1 MLDEL
6 YERSRSRTTEL
17 AAALTPGQLDT
28 TVPATPLWTARQLL
42 AHLAGA
48 ASDAVAGR
56 VDGVGTP
63 PWTAAQVVARE
74 GRPLDDVL
82 AEWAGS
88 GPQVAVALA
97 ARRMPGLIVHDAL
110 THEADL
116 REAFG
121 LGTPPA
127 DDVAEALDRLARG
140 ICRRSPQA
148 LVLRAAGVEW
158 SGGSGSPTVAETSP
172 YELYRG
178 LISRRSRAQMR
189 AWTWTGDPGPFIEA
203 LPAFGPCAVDQ
214 PVP

>member
-6 YERSRSRTTEL
+6 YERSRSRTTDL
-17 AAALTPGQLDT
+17 AGALTSAQLDA
-28 TVPATPLWTARQLL
+28 TVPATPLWSARELR

-48 ASDAVAGR
+48 ASAAVAGR
-56 VDGVGTP
+56 VDGVGSP
-63 PWTAAQVVARE
+63 PWTAAQVATRA
-74 GRPLDDVL
+74 GRPLDEVL
-82 AEWAGS
+82 AEWAGA
-88 GPQVAVALA
+88 GPQVAAALD
-97 ARRMPGLIVHDAL
+97 ARRMNALIVHDAL

-127 DDVAEALDRLARG
+127 DDVAAALDHLARG
-140 ICRRSPQA
+140 ICRRSSQA
-148 LVLRAAGVEW
+148 LVLRADGAEW
-158 SGGSGSPTVAETSP
+158 SGGGGTPTVAETTP

-189 AWTWTGDPGPFIEA
+189 AWTWSGDPGPFIEA

-214 PVP
+214 PAP